1 MTKQKIIGYIQNGI
15 VVDHI
20 PVGKVWEIVHIL
32 GIDKDKLNGGRISL
46 GEGYGS
52 KKLKNGKGI
61 LKVEGITLSDL
72 ELNYIA
78 LIAEGA
84 NVSFIEDGEVREKI
98 NVRIP
103 SRLEGIV
110 ACTNQG
116 CISKEA
122 YQKASS
128 IIDYDSET
136 ETFRCHY
143 CHHAFGKNEAEVLI

>member
-1 MTKQKIIGYIQNGI
+1 MDNGKIIGYIQNGI

-20 PVGKVWEIVHIL
+20 PLGKVWEIVHIL

-46 GEGYGS
+46 GEGYES
-52 KKLKNGKGI
+52 KRLDGRKGI

-84 NVSFIEDGEVREKI
+84 NVSFIKDGEVKEKI
-98 NVRIP
+98 NVLIP

-116 CISKEA
+116 CISKDA
-122 YQKASS
+122 RQKAPS
-128 IIDYDSET
+128 IINYDSET

-143 CHHAFGKNEAEVLI
+143 CNHTFGKNEAEVLI

>member
-1 MTKQKIIGYIQNGI
+1 MNNEKIIGYIQNGI

-46 GEGYGS
+46 GEGYES
-52 KKLKNGKGI
+52 KRLCGRKGI

-84 NVSFIEDGEVREKI
+84 NVSFIQDGIVKNKI
-98 NVRIP
+98 NVKIP
-103 SRLEGIV
+103 SKLEGLI
-110 ACTNQG
+110 ACPNEG
-116 CISKEA
+116 CVSRDIFQKANPIINYDYSKEEF
-122 YQKASS
+122 K
-128 IIDYDSET
+128 
-136 ETFRCHY
+136 CHY
-143 CHHAFGKNEAEVLI
+143 CNRNFNKSELELLI